1 MRTVSGMTG
10 KTGTTQCRWRQ
21 IAWPRGSRP
30 RKAVSGIA
38 RSLGATLL
46 ALALIPA
53 GQARAEPQ
61 TPMVAAAHPLAAQAG
76 MQMLAQGGSAVDAA
90 IAIQAMLTLVEPQ
103 SSGIGGGAFMLHLD
117 AETGKVTAYDGRE
130 TAPKAVTESLFLN
143 ADGTPLKFFDA
154 VVGGRAVGVP
164 GVVRMLELAHQD
176 HGILTWSGL
185 FEPAIQSATN
195 GFAVTPRLNF
205 LLARDRLLKASG
217 TAGRFFYRDGEPLP
231 VGYQLRNSALARSLA
246 DIAWNGAE
254 AMYRGPLAAAIV
266 AAVQGHA
273 NNPGVITQGDLANY
287 SARRREPLCTPY
299 RQYQVCGM
307 PPPTSGGVTIAQI
320 LGQLYHLP
328 IAAVEPGSARAIH
341 MISEAERRAYADRG
355 LYLADSDF
363 VNVPVDALVRPAY
376 LQRRAATIDLDR
388 STGPVAAGDPMDHGW
403 NFQSGANLSQPST
416 THFVVMDAAGDV
428 VSMTSSVEN
437 AFGSRLMVGGFML
450 NNQLTDFSFRP
461 TDGDGRP
468 VANRVEPGK
477 RPRSSM
483 SPTIVLNADSSL
495 RLAIGSPGGSRIIG
509 YVAKTIVAVLD
520 WGLDVQSAINLP
532 HHVNRNG
539 PIDLESGTAITDHAA
554 KLESMGHETTQRVLN
569 SGLHGIEQVDGMTRG
584 GADPRR
590 EGIVLSGNR

>member
-30 RKAVSGIA
+30 RKARSGIVKTLA
-38 RSLGATLL
+38 AALL
-46 ALALIPA
+46 ALSLIPA
-53 GQARAEPQ
+53 GGAQAEPQ

-117 AETGKVTAYDGRE
+117 AATGKVTAYDGRE
-130 TAPKAVTESLFLN
+130 TAPRAVTESLFLN

-176 HGILTWSGL
+176 HGILKWSAL
-185 FEPAIQSATN
+185 FEPAIKSATN
-195 GFAVTPRLNF
+195 GFAITPRLHF
-205 LLARDRLLKASG
+205 LLGRDRFLKAADV
-217 TAGRFFYRDGEPLP
+217 AGRFFYRDGEPLP
-231 VGYQLRNSALARSLA
+231 VGYTLRNSALARSLA
-246 DIAWNGAE
+246 DIAWNGAT
-254 AMYRGPLAAAIV
+254 AMYRGPIAEAIV
-266 AAVQGHA
+266 GAVQGHA
-273 NNPGVITQGDLANY
+273 TNPGVITQGDLANY
-287 SARRREPLCTPY
+287 SARRRDPICTPY

-328 IAAVEPGSARAIH
+328 IAAAAAGSPRAIH
-341 MISEAERRAYADRG
+341 LISEAERRAYADRG

-376 LQRRAATIDLDR
+376 LQRRAATIDPDR
-388 STGPVAAGDPMDHGW
+388 SAGPVAAGDPLDHAW
-403 NFQSGANLSQPST
+403 NFQSGADLSQPST

-461 TDGDGRP
+461 TDDDGRP

-483 SPTIVLNADSSL
+483 SPTIVLNADNSL

-520 WGLDVQSAINLP
+520 WGLDVQSAIDLP

-539 PIDLESGTAITDHAA
+539 STDLESGTTIAEQANA
-554 KLESMGHETTQRVLN
+554 LETMGHEVKVQVLN
-569 SGLHGIEQVDGMTRG
+569 SGLHGIERVGGKTRG

-590 EGIVLSGNR
+590 EGVVLYGNN